1 MPSGIAKIA
10 PRDNNL
16 QAEDNLVLIPANE
29 SLSFGVSLYG
39 ETKNIKAVTKEIKWI
54 WVDAEYLDQLRTM
67 VKETKFEHWGK
78 WSAKNKIPIRVYG
91 IGVNYAKSTAVNISN
106 VSKQK
111 HLVGKKYWLEAFV
124 HYPEF
129 KHPVGK
135 YFVVKGTPSILN
147 AYFEGA
153 AIGNDY
159 NLIKSK
165 YGKTV
170 NLLLDTHLLPDVS
183 VNYHNYVVF
192 EVDIYNHEKNKK
204 VTKDPIRS
212 VVDFAKETKD
222 LNSKIKIA
230 IIIEDTWRSDAG
242 HNNSEEVRNYYAVI
256 KATHYFNKD
265 AVYNGKAKSSG
276 LFGNAEGASFRQ
288 QSPNGE
294 LVAYTI
300 TKEDWEKNHWMEHI
314 FGRSLSDVKKSAAK
328 YQSTEITFKTI
339 DSKGEQL
346 PVYIEVPYTTQ
357 SEAIEARNIE
367 AGKMLAE
374 VKDQKY
380 TCKNYDPC
388 KFTGIEV
395 LVGKNKPTVIF
406 NEEELSNQEITDN
419 TTKVFS
425 FVAGD
430 SKKETVKITLKDL
443 SITDYGNDSGEI
455 KCIAPE
461 PHTTKNLINATK
473 VSPQWLV
480 EKGTVSDKKYSTYEI
495 KENTILLEM
504 GYIYNTDYDNRVF
517 NFLAKDNEYLK
528 NHDIVKSMQN
538 IWVVKYLIKIAKGE
552 KLYQPYF
559 IPIGTCRY
567 PSQTIRL
574 AVYPHMKWIINLN
587 YNIKEPL
594 YYNQNAT
601 EMEYHQLSG
610 VEDMSGSIKKKR
622 EAATAKHI
630 STAYQNQKSKFGL
643 YVECEVDGR
652 NKIKLGKDFAE
663 KFRKMMAPLT
673 WIVDKLDTDLGV
685 SNAKAGEAKL
695 KVSGKKGLIARLNK
709 LPMSFELTA
718 PNIGVGIGIGYGE
731 TQGHQVGYELQGRL
745 IANPIIGANVK
756 LDVLALGSK
765 FKPWGAIIDALDIAA
780 FLLEFCSG
788 GKVEAEY
795 VIEVKFTAEIL
806 LVGAGSKD
814 GSNKPAELTYN
825 FANKK
830 YAGNIALQGRLKG
843 EITFKFGIKL
853 KAIVMDA
860 KGIVPEDKDK
870 KMEEIAGVGIDASAH
885 SEVSL
890 TLGKN
895 FGKNDGFTTD
905 FYFSGVTVFIKFQG
919 GRKKKKKPSPYDIIP
934 DLEKSFDVL
943 KNKGEFK

>member
-165 YGKTV
+165 YGQTV

-242 HNNSEEVRNYYAVI
+242 HNNSEEVRNYYALI

-461 PHTTKNLINATK
+461 PHTTKNLIDATK

-504 GYIYNTDYDNRVF
+504 GYIYNTDYDNRAKEWLNNNLGQGVNDLADIAWMVRYF
-517 NFLAKDNEYLK
+517 YMNDHLAKSY
-528 NHDIVKSMQN
+528 N
-538 IWVVKYLIKIAKGE
+538 IPV
-552 KLYQPYF
+552 
-559 IPIGTCRY
+559 GTCRY
-567 PSQTIRL
+567 PSQIVRLKIYPDFKWEIKVKFSSKKKTFTRESHIGKDGTEKVSKKSRKVYKFGEKEYQLSIETKVWINDTLTKITLKKPPLENEIRL
-574 AVYPHMKWIINLN
+574 LLWFIHV
-587 YNIKEPL
+587 
-594 YYNQNAT
+594 
-601 EMEYHQLSG
+601 
-610 VEDMSGSIKKKR
+610 VKKV
-622 EAATAKHI
+622 TF
-630 STAYQNQKSKFGL
+630 T
-643 YVECEVDGR
+643 
-652 NKIKLGKDFAE
+652 KDFSVPVLKNPERTFDRRQKERE
-663 KFRKMMAPLT
+663 KAHKKVGTTITVGVPSLMMVLEGAFKTSANYPSRVGSEYRIGGAISWSINGQLDLLYFAKFMGPVGVA
-673 WIVDKLDTDLGV
+673 VDRVSDLV
-685 SNAKAGEAKL
+685 KN
-695 KVSGKKGLIARLNK
+695 LNK
-709 LPMSFELTA
+709 LT
-718 PNIGVGIGIGYGE
+718 G
-731 TQGHQVGYELQGRL
+731 GRL
-745 IANPIIGANVK
+745 SIAYGLYLYASADLELRPSLRQHSIDGTDGNVK
-756 LDVLALGSK
+756 LKA
-765 FKPWGAIIDALDIAA
+765 
-780 FLLEFCSG
+780 
-788 GKVEAEY
+788 
-795 VIEVKFTAEIL
+795 EVKI
-806 LVGAGSKD
+806 G
-814 GSNKPAELTYN
+814 
-825 FANKK
+825 
-830 YAGNIALQGRLKG
+830 LK
-843 EITFKFGIKL
+843 
-853 KAIVMDA
+853 
-860 KGIVPEDKDK
+860 
-870 KMEEIAGVGIDASAH
+870 IDASARAALRDVEFYVEGDIGAEARVKATITYN
-885 SEVSL
+885 S
-890 TLGKN
+890 
-895 FGKNDGFTTD
+895 DTD
-905 FYFSGVTVFIKFQG
+905 
-919 GRKKKKKPSPYDIIP
+919 IP
-934 DLEKSFDVL
+934 IC
-943 KNKGEFK
+943 KGEFLGIFAQGSFKLGKMNKKGAKSEFNLSLAHTIIGPETFEIGN